1 MESILMKSAGIV
13 ATVTLAGMGNAWALT
28 DYRCTVDR
36 AVSASESS
44 ISHIFI
50 GKQFTVERKTGVM
63 AGALKNS
70 YLTEPQVIDFGSTE
84 NSYKVVTTMRKDEGV
99 GQGSSVFV
107 LTINEYVDEAQKPFI
122 FLNNDDVYLGWCEH
136 F

>member
-1 MESILMKSAGIV
+1 MKSAG
-13 ATVTLAGMGNAWALT
+13 LAAFVSLIGMGNAWALP
-28 DYRCTVDR
+28 DYRCTVER

-44 ISHIFI
+44 MSHIFI
-50 GKQFTVERKTGVM
+50 GKHFTVERKTGLM

-70 YLTEPQVIDFGSTE
+70 YVTEPQVIDFGSTE

-99 GQGSSVFV
+99 GPGSSVFV
-107 LTINEYVDEAQKPFI
+107 LTINEYVDEAHKPFI

>member
-1 MESILMKSAGIV
+1 
-13 ATVTLAGMGNAWALT
+13 
-28 DYRCTVDR
+28 
-36 AVSASESS
+36 
-44 ISHIFI
+44 
-50 GKQFTVERKTGVM
+50 M

-70 YLTEPQVIDFGSTE
+70 YLTEPQVIDFGSTK

-99 GQGSSVFV
+99 GEGSSVFV
-107 LTINEYVDEAQKPFI
+107 LTINEHVDEAQKPFI